1 MCKTETLSNWGHI
14 ILGLGF
20 YQSAVDEVQACPW
33 RIPISSRHW
42 QLKQSA
48 TMILPSVVIEINDF
62 FRARSYWSRPLAA
75 RMASMTSLDDPFD
88 PGFLLPS
95 GKYRRRYFR
104 FFKALWK
111 ESWVDGL
118 MMISALPMR
127 RGLRAIDEK
136 PSKVRSVVLRLG
148 ARCRDLL

>member
-62 FRARSYWSRPLAA
+62 FRARSYWSHPLAA
-75 RMASMTSLDDPFD
+75 RMASVLVVIILITPKLV
-88 PGFLLPS
+88 LQ
-95 GKYRRRYFR
+95 
-104 FFKALWK
+104 
-111 ESWVDGL
+111 VC
-118 MMISALPMR
+118 
-127 RGLRAIDEK
+127 
-136 PSKVRSVVLRLG
+136 RSPEE
-148 ARCRDLL
+148 CTIQ